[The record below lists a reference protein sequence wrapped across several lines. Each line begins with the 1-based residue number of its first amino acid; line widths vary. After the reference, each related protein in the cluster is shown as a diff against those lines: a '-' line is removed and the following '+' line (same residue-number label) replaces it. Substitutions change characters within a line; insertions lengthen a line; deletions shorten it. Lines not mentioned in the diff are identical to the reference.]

1 MRGYFDY
8 RQAVEENY
16 PENAW
21 VTPVE
26 LFKPFYSYTVAN
38 YMLNLLDNRKSR
50 KLRVVEVGPGTGT
63 FADSMLDFYKNYDL
77 DMYRNCEYIFVEISP
92 FLAQKCEET
101 MRQNHKQL
109 LDEGKIQIFNG
120 SIFDFDAKIN
130 DFCFFVGFEI
140 LDNMPHDRLYT
151 ESHQVKGG
159 REDVYTHISTIERLI
174 AKTKEDKDEYIEH
187 LTPIEEIN
195 DDLINLFLK
204 VQKS

>member
-1 MRGYFDY
+1 M
-8 RQAVEENY
+8 
-16 PENAW
+16 
-21 VTPVE
+21 TPVE

-50 KLRVVEVGPGTGT
+50 KLRVVEIGPGTGT

-101 MRQNHKQL
+101 MRENHKQL

-120 SIFDFDAKIN
+120 SIFDFNAKIN

-140 LDNMPHDRLYT
+140 LDNMPHDRLYA

-159 REDVYTHISTIERLI
+159 REDIYTHVSTIELI
-174 AKTKEDKDEYIEH
+174 QDLVNSEKRDQYIEH
-187 LTPIEEIN
+187 LTPIDDIN
-195 DDLINLFLK
+195 DDLINLFLR
-204 VQKS
+204 VQKSMPELDHISANKRLKS

>member
-109 LDEGKIQIFNG
+109 LDEGKI
-120 SIFDFDAKIN
+120 
-130 DFCFFVGFEI
+130 
-140 LDNMPHDRLYT
+140 
-151 ESHQVKGG
+151 
-159 REDVYTHISTIERLI
+159 
-174 AKTKEDKDEYIEH
+174 
-187 LTPIEEIN
+187 
-195 DDLINLFLK
+195 
-204 VQKS
+204 